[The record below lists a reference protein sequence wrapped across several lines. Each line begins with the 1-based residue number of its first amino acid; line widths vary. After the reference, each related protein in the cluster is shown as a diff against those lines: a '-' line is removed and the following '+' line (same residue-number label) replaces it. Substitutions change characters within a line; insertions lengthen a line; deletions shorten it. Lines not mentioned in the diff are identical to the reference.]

1 MRVLYCDACDDLVIL
16 GPEVRSC
23 RCNKCM
29 GQTDVG
35 GNSIITN
42 GQGYPFSMQNFGI
55 ALDLVDAIRARG
67 GKTSNYVSRIIFF
80 KDPDLVNP
88 NLEKDNISK
97 LIDEIRKEC
106 PALNRRYEN
115 EGRQDLI
122 EYALNF
128 LLSNLDQVEEAIEE
142 EDDGTEA

>member
-1 MRVLYCDACDDLVIL
+1 MKVLYCDACDDLVIL

-42 GQGYPFSMQNFGI
+42 GQGYPFSMQDFGI
-55 ALDLVDAIRARG
+55 ALDRIDVSRARG
-67 GKTSNYVSRIIFF
+67 EKTSNYVSRFIFF
-80 KDPDLVNP
+80 RDPDHIDP

-106 PALNRRYEN
+106 PALNRRHEK
-115 EGRQDLI
+115 EGRQAFI

-142 EDDGTEA
+142 ENDGAET